1 MVLTNAQ
8 KQKRYRENLKVK
20 GLHHEMKVKH
30 AKRMKIYRQCLTG
43 QAKQDYDKRH
53 AESQRTY
60 RNKKKIS
67 INGYSTKQSLAKA
80 IKKATHT
87 LPKDLGKKKEVVRVL
102 AQTVGILPRKDHQRT
117 TRKLS
122 STTQNSIVSFYCRDD
137 ISYQM
142 PGKRDTIVVNDNG
155 QKTTYQKR
163 ILLYTIREAYELFL
177 AENPGISLGRT
188 VFADVRPK
196 YVVVKSSMAHR
207 VCVCIYHE
215 NVNLL
220 LNSLCKHVNGSVC
233 SDLHSFTSA
242 LVCDESN
249 YDCMSSN
256 CFTCANYFDLYIK
269 SNAIDKNTL
278 IKWYQ
283 WKYVNGYATKQEQ
296 QGSVEQCIEL
306 LSSQVKTFLL
316 HVYIKRQQYKF
327 FEESKVNSYDKKIVI
342 QVDYSENFEIK
353 QQDEIQSAHWS
364 CKSISIFTA
373 HAWSGTDHYSFALVS
388 DNISHDKYCINKCI
402 TYVIKKMQKKLPS
415 LEEILFFSDGAAS
428 QFKQR
433 YLIRNLAR
441 MSNNFNFLLSWH
453 FFATIH
459 AKGVVDGIGDTV
471 KRLVWQQI
479 LTKKEK
485 CEKAVDFVNIAKS
498 KTKVI
503 IIDEITQEDIDKST
517 SELHSFFSNTASV
530 KVKN

>member
-122 STTQNSIVSFYCRDD
+122 STTQNS
-137 ISYQM
+137 
-142 PGKRDTIVVNDNG
+142 
-155 QKTTYQKR
+155 
-163 ILLYTIREAYELFL
+163 
-177 AENPGISLGRT
+177 ISLGRT

-388 DNISHDKYCINKCI
+388 DNISHDKYCINNCI

-415 LEEILFFSDGAAS
+415 LEEIIFFSDGAAS

-441 MSNNFNFLLSWH
+441 MSNNFSFLLSWH
-453 FFATIH
+453 FFATSH
-459 AKGVVDGIGDTV
+459 AKGVVDGIGGTV